1 MLLTSSAQIA
11 AIQMGGGSIFFGGVL
26 ALLPN
31 SHIVSAGLA
40 AIISGILVAAY
51 PWFANMVVTQTA
63 QNAALQAGGSSIFL
77 GGVLAQVPNPYISP
91 AGIAAIIS
99 GILVA
104 AYPWYVKTVDARG
117 LTKKIEDLE
126 VRLAADKA
134 TAEKL
139 VASAKVEASE
149 GTRLAR
155 EADINE
161 LAKLRHQLEDA
172 KRLVDRLTPKM
183 KVMEKATDVNT
194 DAITKVA
201 DATGVPIDAAQKIN
215 SGQGPTNNNT

>member
-1 MLLTSSAQIA
+1 MLLTSSVQIA
-11 AIQMGGGSIFFGGVL
+11 AIQLGGGSIFFGGLL
-26 ALLPN
+26 ALMPDA
-31 SHIVSAGLA
+31 HIISIGLA

-63 QNAALQAGGSSIFL
+63 QNAAIQAGGSSIFL

-99 GILVA
+99 GVLVA

-117 LTKKIEDLE
+117 LAKKIEDLE

-134 TAEKL
+134 NAEQL
-139 VASAKVEASE
+139 VASAKVEASQS
-149 GTRLAR
+149 TQLAR
-155 EADINE
+155 EADAKE
-161 LAKLRHQLEDA
+161 LTKLRHQLEEA
-172 KRLVDRLTPKM
+172 KRMVDRLTPKM
-183 KVMEKATDVNT
+183 KVVEKATDVNT

-201 DATGVPIDAAQKIN
+201 DAMGVPIDAAQKIN
-215 SGQGPTNNNT
+215 SGKSPTNDNP